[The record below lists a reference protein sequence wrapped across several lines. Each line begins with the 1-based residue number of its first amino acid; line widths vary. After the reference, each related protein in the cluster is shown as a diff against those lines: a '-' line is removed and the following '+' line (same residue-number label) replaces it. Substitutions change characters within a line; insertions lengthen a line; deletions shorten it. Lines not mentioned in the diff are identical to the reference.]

1 MVKGK
6 IQVSAAKTDFH
17 HLFSLVPQEEELNN
31 HIGSL
36 QGGFSLTGHLK
47 ISFSGSKLSESEKIF
62 FTKRESEDLWTDT
75 N

>member
-1 MVKGK
+1 MKKGK
-6 IQVSAAKTDFH
+6 IQVSAENRFSS
-17 HLFSLVPQEEELNN
+17 LFSLVPQEEELNN